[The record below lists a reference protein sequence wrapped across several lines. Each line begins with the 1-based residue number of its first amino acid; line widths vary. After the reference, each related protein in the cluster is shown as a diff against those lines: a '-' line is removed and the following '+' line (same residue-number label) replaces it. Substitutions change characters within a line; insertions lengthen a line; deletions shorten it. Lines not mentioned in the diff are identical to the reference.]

1 MMDDANGP
9 ETNGPDT
16 EASQR
21 KDAHLALAASDLA
34 MSGVDAGFDR
44 VRLDHCA
51 LPECDLA
58 AIDISTLCLGRPVSA
73 PLFIGSMTG
82 GTTRADEI
90 NLALA
95 GIAEAAG
102 IALAVGSQRAS
113 LEVGRSQAA
122 MRERA
127 PSVPLIGNL
136 GGVQL
141 AMPGGIDLAKHAVD
155 DLQADAL
162 FIHLNPLQEAVQPEG
177 QTDWRHVLAGIESA
191 VRHLDVPVMVK
202 EVGAGI
208 GPDVARRL
216 FDVGVHAVDVA
227 GLGGTNWTR
236 IEAARRAD
244 AAMFDPFLDWG
255 LPTVEALQAIR
266 AACPNGRLIAS
277 GGIRHGLDVAKALW
291 LGAALASM
299 AGPVLRALTTD
310 GVQAPN
316 PAAAMAAI
324 ECCKEQIR
332 LALFLTGAQDLPA
345 FASVSGHVSGRVL
358 GHVAPLEVGR

>member
-1 MMDDANGP
+1 MTDDANGP
-9 ETNGPDT
+9 DENVVNSG
-16 EASQR
+16 ASKR
-21 KDAHLALAASDLA
+21 KDAHLALAASGLA
-34 MSGVDAGFDR
+34 MSGIDAGFDR
-44 VRLDHCA
+44 VRLHHCA

-58 AIDISTLCLGRPVSA
+58 AIDISTSCLGRPVTA

-82 GTTRADEI
+82 GTTHADAI

-95 GIAEAAG
+95 GIAEEAG

-113 LEVGRSQAA
+113 LEAGQSQAA

-136 GGVQL
+136 GGIQL
-141 AMPGGIDLAKHAVD
+141 AMPGGIDLAKRAVE
-155 DLQADAL
+155 DLQADAI
-162 FIHLNPLQEAVQPEG
+162 FIHLNPLQEAAQPEG
-177 QTDWRHVLAGIESA
+177 QTDWRYVLAAIGNA
-191 VRHLDVPVMVK
+191 VRELGVPVMVK

-244 AAMFDPFLDWG
+244 PAPFEPFLDWG
-255 LPTVEALQAIR
+255 LPTVEALQIVR
-266 AACPNGRLIAS
+266 AGCPNGRLIAS

-316 PAAAMAAI
+316 PDAAMALMKD
-324 ECCKEQIR
+324 CKDQIR

-345 FASVSGHVSGRVL
+345 LASVSGR
-358 GHVAPLEVGR
+358 VAPQ

>member
-1 MMDDANGP
+1 MMDDV
-9 ETNGPDT
+9 NGPD
-16 EASQR
+16 ENGPDENGADSGASER

-34 MSGVDAGFDR
+34 MSGIDAGFDR

-58 AIDISTLCLGRPVSA
+58 AIDIATSYLGRPVSA

-82 GTTRADEI
+82 GTAHADAI

-95 GIAEAAG
+95 EIAEASG

-113 LEVGRSQAA
+113 LETGRSQAA

-141 AMPGGIDLAKHAVD
+141 AMPGGIDLAKHAVG

-162 FIHLNPLQEAVQPEG
+162 FIHLNPLQEAAQPEG
-177 QTDWRHVLAGIESA
+177 QTDWRHVLASIETA
-191 VRHLDVPVMVK
+191 VVELDVPVMVK

-216 FDVGVHAVDVA
+216 FDVGVHAIDVA
-227 GLGGTNWTR
+227 GIGGTNWTR
-236 IEAARRAD
+236 IEAARRTD
-244 AAMFDPFLDWG
+244 AALFDPFLDWG
-255 LPTVEALQAIR
+255 LPTVDALQAVR

-277 GGIRHGLDVAKALW
+277 GGIRHGLDAAKALW

-310 GVQAPN
+310 GVQAPD
-316 PAAAMAAI
+316 PDAAMAVM
-324 ECCKEQIR
+324 ERCKEQIR
-332 LALFLTGAQDLPA
+332 LALFLTGAPDLPA
-345 FASVSGHVSGRVL
+345 FASVSGHVASHHPG
-358 GHVAPLEVGR
+358 

>member
-1 MMDDANGP
+1 MMDDV
-9 ETNGPDT
+9 NGPD
-16 EASQR
+16 ENGADSGASKR
-21 KDAHLALAASDLA
+21 KDAHLALAASELA

-58 AIDISTLCLGRPVSA
+58 AIDISTSCLGRPVGA

-82 GTTRADEI
+82 GTTHADAI

-95 GIAEAAG
+95 GIAEEAR

-113 LEVGRSQAA
+113 LEAGRSQAA

-141 AMPGGIDLAKHAVD
+141 AMPGGIDLAKNAVD
-155 DLQADAL
+155 DLQADAI
-162 FIHLNPLQEAVQPEG
+162 FIHLNPLQEAAQPEG
-177 QTDWRHVLAGIESA
+177 QTDWRHVLAAIGNA
-191 VRHLDVPVMVK
+191 VRELGVPVMVK

-244 AAMFDPFLDWG
+244 AALFDPFLDWG
-255 LPTVEALQAIR
+255 LPTVEALQTVR

-310 GVQAPN
+310 GVQAPDSD
-316 PAAAMAAI
+316 AAMAVM
-324 ECCKEQIR
+324 ERCKDQIR

-345 FASVSGHVSGRVL
+345 FASVSGHV
-358 GHVAPLEVGR
+358 APQ

>member
-1 MMDDANGP
+1 MTDDANSP
-9 ETNGPDT
+9 PAV
-16 EASQR
+16 ASKR
-21 KDAHLALAASDLA
+21 KDAHLKLAASDLA
-34 MSGVDAGFDR
+34 RSGHDAGFDR

-58 AIDISTLCLGRPVSA
+58 AIDITTDFLGRPVSA
-73 PLFIGSMTG
+73 PLFIGAMTG
-82 GTTRADEI
+82 GTVHADAI

-95 GIAEAAG
+95 DLAQQAG

-113 LEVGRSQAA
+113 LEAGRSQAA
-122 MRERA
+122 MRDHA

-141 AMPGGIDLAKHAVD
+141 AMPGGIDLAKRAVD
-155 DLQADAL
+155 DLRADAI
-162 FIHLNPLQEAVQPEG
+162 FIHLNPLQEAAQPEG
-177 QTDWRHVLAGIESA
+177 QTDWRHVLTAIEIC
-191 VRHLDVPVMVK
+191 VRALGVPVMVK

-236 IEAARRAD
+236 IEAARRAAD
-244 AAMFDPFLDWG
+244 AALFDPFLDWG
-255 LPTVEALQAIR
+255 LPTVDALRAVR
-266 AACPNGRLIAS
+266 AACPDGRLIAS
-277 GGIRHGLDVAKALW
+277 GGIRHGLDAAKALW

-310 GVQAPN
+310 GVQAPD
-316 PAAAMAAI
+316 PDAAMAVMERCMA
-324 ECCKEQIR
+324 QIR
-332 LALFLTGAQDLPA
+332 LALFLTGAPDLVA
-345 FASVSGHVSGRVL
+345 FAGVSGQIAR
-358 GHVAPLEVGR
+358 R

>member
-1 MMDDANGP
+1 MMDDAKGP
-9 ETNGPDT
+9 EAK
-16 EASQR
+16 ASKR

-34 MSGVDAGFDR
+34 MSGIDAGFDR

-58 AIDISTLCLGRPVSA
+58 AIDFATSCLGRPVSA

-82 GTTRADEI
+82 GTTHADAV
-90 NLALA
+90 NLELA

-113 LEVGRSQAA
+113 LEAGRSQAA
-122 MRERA
+122 LRERA

-141 AMPGGIDLAKHAVD
+141 AMPGGIDLAKRAVD
-155 DLQADAL
+155 DLRADAI
-162 FIHLNPLQEAVQPEG
+162 FIHLNPLQEAAQPEG
-177 QTDWRHVLAGIESA
+177 QTDWRYVLAAIANA
-191 VRHLDVPVMVK
+191 VQELGVPVMVK

-208 GPDVARRL
+208 GPDVARCL

-236 IEAARRAD
+236 IEAVRGAN
-244 AAMFDPFLDWG
+244 AALFDPFLDWG
-255 LPTVEALQAIR
+255 LLTVEALQTVH

-277 GGIRHGLDVAKALW
+277 GGIRHGLDAAKALW

-299 AGPVLRALTTD
+299 AGPVLRALTID
-310 GVQAPN
+310 GVQAPD
-316 PAAAMAAI
+316 PDAAMAVM
-324 ECCKEQIR
+324 ERCKDQIR
-332 LALFLTGAQDLPA
+332 LALFLTGAPDLSA
-345 FASVSGHVSGRVL
+345 FANVSGRV
-358 GHVAPLEVGR
+358 AAA

>member
-1 MMDDANGP
+1 MMDDAKGP
-9 ETNGPDT
+9 EAK
-16 EASQR
+16 ASKR

-34 MSGVDAGFDR
+34 MSGIDAGFDR

-58 AIDISTLCLGRPVSA
+58 AIDIATSCLGRPVSA

-82 GTTRADEI
+82 GTTHADAI
-90 NLALA
+90 NLELA

-113 LEVGRSQAA
+113 LEAGRSQAA
-122 MRERA
+122 LRERA

-141 AMPGGIDLAKHAVD
+141 AMLGGIDLAKRAVD
-155 DLQADAL
+155 DLRADAI
-162 FIHLNPLQEAVQPEG
+162 FIHLNPLQEAAQPEG
-177 QTDWRHVLAGIESA
+177 QTDWRHVLAAIANA
-191 VRHLDVPVMVK
+191 VQELGVPVMVK

-216 FDVGVHAVDVA
+216 FDAGVHAVDVA

-244 AAMFDPFLDWG
+244 AALFDPFLDWG
-255 LPTVEALQAIR
+255 LPTVEVLQAVH
-266 AACPNGRLIAS
+266 AACPSGRLIAS
-277 GGIRHGLDVAKALW
+277 GGIRHGLDAAKALW
-291 LGAALASM
+291 LGAALVSM
-299 AGPVLRALTTD
+299 AGPVLRALTID
-310 GVQAPN
+310 GEQAPD
-316 PAAAMAAI
+316 PDAAMAVM
-324 ECCKEQIR
+324 ERCKNQIR
-332 LALFLTGAQDLPA
+332 LALFLTGAPDLSA
-345 FASVSGHVSGRVL
+345 FAGVSGRV
-358 GHVAPLEVGR
+358 AAA